1 MGLRFILGRAGTG
14 KTYTCLAEIRRAAMD
29 DPDGPPLLFL
39 VPEQA
44 TFQMEQALLQEG
56 FFGSIR
62 ASVVSFQRLAWQLT
76 EQTGGLSLPAIS
88 QTGKE
93 MVLRALLEKRRPELQ
108 LFGEV
113 ADRPGFVQKLA
124 STLSALR
131 SYNVDAGTLRQ
142 QLALIHN
149 AGRTGGLL
157 CAKLHDLSI
166 MMQDL
171 TDYLSGRFTDP
182 DDYLPVLA
190 ARLPDSPI
198 VKGAEI
204 WVDGFTGFTPQE
216 LAVLRAIMG
225 VARQVHIT
233 LCLDPADIPAAPAP
247 RQPKDLFH
255 PTGTTYDQL
264 VKLAREIEIPI
275 DPPLVLG
282 HKTQDATR
290 FARSPELGWLEKYL
304 FSDAP
309 EPWTKEAPCISLVEA
324 HARREEVAQAAE
336 EVVRLVRDAGFR
348 YREICVV
355 ARNLDV
361 YGDLVAAVFSEYG
374 IPVFIDRRRG
384 VAHHPLVE
392 LLRSALESV
401 IYDWPYEAVFRYL
414 KTDLVPIRR
423 DEVDLLE
430 NYVLEHGIRGQAWY
444 TKARWRFSRRYTLED
459 ESVTPAGEN
468 QLEHINH
475 LRTKAAKALVRLT
488 RRLAGKAQKPLT
500 VRETSTALFG
510 LLHDLKVSRTIRAWC
525 DEARAAGRLEEAR
538 EHEQVWNAVL
548 DLLDQM
554 VAVLGEVEMPLAQ
567 YLQVLSAGLD
577 SLRLGL
583 IPPGLDQVVVGTI
596 ERSRHWG
603 VRAAIVLGATE
614 NDFPPVPLEDVIF
627 TDDERDTLLAN
638 GLDIGPTSVVRLFQE
653 QFFTYVA
660 LTRPSERLWISY
672 PLADDEGR
680 FLAPSPVIRRLQQV
694 FPALKPTVADKF
706 KATTAA
712 ETATAAA
719 TPDHFAAAM
728 ARAFRRH
735 RAGLPLDP
743 AWLDLYEWAATTPA
757 VRARVQ
763 RIMASVSYEED
774 FQHRTSTLGPA
785 IARNLFGEDIRTSV
799 TELESFAACPFQ
811 HFARYGLHLGERPR
825 FQVAAPELG
834 LVYHAA
840 LSLFVR
846 ELQAQG
852 EDWDSLSPQ
861 KAATLLDEV
870 VDRLAPRLKNEILL
884 SSPQHRYLL
893 RVIRRTL
900 QSSLPFLQEHG
911 RGGGF
916 RTRWV
921 ELAFGE
927 QNGGL
932 PGLTIAT
939 PNGRVRLRGRID
951 RVDTYAT
958 EDGTM
963 VRIVDYKSSPH
974 KLDLDLFYRG
984 LSVQLILYLY
994 VVVENLP
1001 AIISGPVL
1009 PAGALYLPVYDAV
1022 ERLPYPLPEP
1032 QVKKRRRQKY
1042 RANGVVRADPDVIR
1056 AMDPYGLGLLPA
1068 KLKKDGQPGTSSY
1081 AVDQSQFAHLF
1092 EHLVD
1097 VITGTA
1103 ERVLNG
1109 ELAASPYRRRG
1120 RSACETCPY
1129 RAVCQFDPTVPAE
1142 TFRTLAPMKP
1152 AAVWA
1157 RLAGRRGERDG

>member
-14 KTYTCLAEIRRAAMD
+14 KTYTCLAEIRRAAID
-29 DPDGPPLLFL
+29 QPDGPPLLFL

-56 FFGSIR
+56 LVGSIR
-62 ASVVSFQRLAWQLT
+62 ASVVSFQRLAWQVT
-76 EQTGGLSLPAIS
+76 QQSGGLTLPAIS

-93 MVLRALLEKRRPELQ
+93 MVLRALLEKRRPDLQ

-124 STLSALR
+124 STLSTLR
-131 SYNVDAGTLRQ
+131 SYNVDAAALREK
-142 QLALIHN
+142 LAELQ
-149 AGRTGGLL
+149 ASGSATGLL
-157 CAKLHDLSI
+157 FPKLHDLSI
-166 MMQDL
+166 MMQEL

-182 DDYLPVLA
+182 DDYLPALA
-190 ARLPDSPI
+190 ARLPDSPL

-216 LAVLRAIMG
+216 LTVLKAIMG

-233 LCLDPADIPAAPAP
+233 LCVNPAGIRGTPVP
-247 RQPKDLFH
+247 RQPNDLFH
-255 PTGTTYDQL
+255 PTETTYDQL
-264 VKLAREIEIPI
+264 VALAREIGIPV

-282 HKTQDATR
+282 NDAQDAPR

-304 FSDAP
+304 FSDATRS
-309 EPWTKEAPCISLVEA
+309 WTDKTPAISLVEA
-324 HARREEVAQAAE
+324 HGRREEVAQAAK

-355 ARNLDV
+355 ARNLEV
-361 YGDLVAAVFSEYG
+361 YGDLVGAVFSEYG

-392 LLRSALESV
+392 LVRSALETV
-401 IYDWPYEAVFRYL
+401 ISDWAYEPIFRYL
-414 KTDLVPIRR
+414 KTDIIPLRR
-423 DEVDLLE
+423 DDVDLLE
-430 NYVLEHGIRGQAWY
+430 NYVLEHGIRSQAWY
-444 TKARWRFSRRYTLED
+444 NQVPWQFRRRYTLED
-459 ESVTPAGEN
+459 EGVAPAGQD
-468 QLEHINH
+468 QLDHINQ
-475 LRTKAAKALVRLT
+475 LRTKAIKHLVRFQ
-488 RRLAGKAQKPLT
+488 RRLQRNPDKPLT
-500 VRETSTALFG
+500 VRDASTALFR
-510 LLHDLKVSRTIRAWC
+510 LLDDLKVSRTIKAWC
-525 DEARAAGRLEEAR
+525 HEASAAGRLEEAR
-538 EHEQVWNAVL
+538 EHEQVWNAIL
-548 DLLDQM
+548 GLLDQM
-554 VAVLGEVEMPLAQ
+554 VAVLGEVEMPLVQ

-583 IPPGLDQVVVGTI
+583 IPPGLDQVVVGTV

-614 NDFPPVPLEDVIF
+614 SDFPPVPPEDVIF

-660 LTRPSERLWISY
+660 LTRPSEHLWISY
-672 PLADDEGR
+672 PLADEEGR
-680 FLAPSPVIRRLQQV
+680 VLAPSPVIRRLQQI
-694 FPALKPTVADKF
+694 FPALKPMVADELRTIS
-706 KATTAA
+706 AGERTV
-712 ETATAAA
+712 AA
-719 TPDHFAAAM
+719 TPAHFAAAM
-728 ARAFRRH
+728 ARAFRQH
-735 RAGLPLDP
+735 RAGQPLDP
-743 AWLDLYEWAATTPA
+743 VWLDLYEWAATTPA
-757 VRARVQ
+757 VRNRVQ
-763 RIMASVSYEED
+763 RIMAAVSYEED
-774 FQHRTSTLGPA
+774 FQHRTNTVGPA
-785 IARNLFGEDIRTSV
+785 LARALFGEEIATSA

-811 HFARYGLHLGERPR
+811 HFARFGLRLAERAR
-825 FQVAAPELG
+825 FQVAAPEFG

-861 KAATLLDEV
+861 KAVTLLDEV
-870 VDRLAPRLKNEILL
+870 VNRLAPRLKNEILL

-900 QSSLPFLQEHG
+900 QASLPFLQEHG
-911 RGGGF
+911 RGGRF

-921 ELAFGE
+921 ELPFGE
-927 QNGGL
+927 PSGGL

-939 PNGRVRLRGRID
+939 PNGLVQLRGRID
-951 RVDTYAT
+951 RVDTYDT
-958 EDGTM
+958 ENGTM
-963 VRIVDYKSSPH
+963 VRVVDYKSSPQ
-974 KLDLDLFYRG
+974 KLDLDLFYHG

-1001 AIISGPVL
+1001 ALVSGPVL

-1022 ERLPYPLPEP
+1022 ERLPYPLPEA

-1042 RANGVVRADPDVIR
+1042 RAKGVVLADADVIR
-1056 AMDPYGLGLLPA
+1056 AMDPSGLGLVPA
-1068 KLKKDGQPGTSSY
+1068 RLKKDGRPGRSSY
-1081 AVDQSQFAHLF
+1081 ALSRSQFAHLF
-1092 EHLVD
+1092 GHLVEVVTD
-1097 VITGTA
+1097 AA

-1109 ELAASPYRRRG
+1109 ELAAKPYRRHG
-1120 RSACETCPY
+1120 RAACETCQY
-1129 RAVCQFDPTVPAE
+1129 RAVCQFDPTVPSE
-1142 TFRTLAPMKP
+1142 TFHTMVPMKRTD
-1152 AAVWA
+1152 VWA
-1157 RLAGRRGERDG
+1157 KLTRYQEERNG